1 MAEYPGTENERRFAY
16 PALVDAVA
24 AIFAGC
30 GMSGADAR
38 LLADSLATADLRGI
52 HSHGVMRVPDYVDK
66 LTIGGVDPR
75 GRPRIV
81 RERLGAIVV
90 DAGNAMGQI
99 AAAFAMNLA
108 IERSRATGIAM
119 VAVGGSNHCGAVDYW
134 VRMAVDAG
142 MIGLAATNA
151 LPTMAPWGGTAKIVG
166 LNPIGIGIPAGDQ
179 PPFVLDVALGAT
191 AHGKMRIY
199 KQKGEPIPEGWAF
212 DTDGRPTTDVD
223 AALAGLIQPIGQH
236 KGIGLAM
243 AMGILSTLLSGAG
256 YGTES
261 GNMID
266 GAVPGADGQFH
277 AAIDISAF
285 EDPARFAE
293 RMQGVIRQYHASPAA
308 PGFARTW
315 VPGHLEAD
323 FEARYHK
330 GGIPLNETTLAGL
343 AAAAERLGVTATL
356 KALA

>member
-1 MAEYPGTENERRFAY
+1 MAEYPGTEHERRFAF
-16 PALVDAVA
+16 PTLVDAVA

-30 GMSGADAR
+30 GMSDEDAR

-81 RERLGAIVV
+81 RERLGAVTV
-90 DAGNAMGQI
+90 DAANAMGQV
-99 AAAFAMNLA
+99 AAAFAMKLA
-108 IERSRATGIAM
+108 IERARTTGIAM
-119 VAVGGSNHCGAVDYW
+119 VAVGGSNHCGAMDHW

-142 MIGLAATNA
+142 MIGIAATNA

-179 PPFVLDVALGAT
+179 PPFVLDAALGAT

-212 DTDGRPTTDVD
+212 DGEGRPTTDVD

-266 GAVPGADGQFH
+266 GAKPGADGQFY

-293 RMQGVIRQYHASPAA
+293 RMQQVIRQYHASPPA

-323 FEARYHK
+323 FESRYRRD
-330 GGIPLNETTLAGL
+330 GIPLNETTLAGI
-343 AAAAERLGVTATL
+343 AAAASRLRVPATL
-356 KALA
+356 TPLA

>member
-1 MAEYPGTENERRFAY
+1 MAEYPGTEHEPRFAY
-16 PALVDAVA
+16 RALVDAVA
-24 AIFAGC
+24 AIFLGC
-30 GMSGADAR
+30 GMSAADAR
-38 LLADSLATADLRGI
+38 LLADSLAQADLRGI

-66 LTIGGVDPR
+66 LTVGGVDPR
-75 GRPRIV
+75 GRPSVV
-81 RERLGAIVV
+81 RERLGAVVV

-99 AAAFAMNLA
+99 AAAFAMGLA
-108 IERSRATGIAM
+108 VERARATGIAM
-119 VAVGGSNHCGAVDYW
+119 VAVSGSNHCGAMDYW
-134 VRMAVDAG
+134 VRMAVQAG
-142 MIGLAATNA
+142 MIGIAATNA
-151 LPTMAPWGGTAKIVG
+151 LPTMAPWGGTSKIVG

-179 PPFVLDVALGAT
+179 PPFVLDAALGAT

-199 KQKGEPIPEGWAF
+199 KQKGQPIPEGWAF
-212 DTDGRPTTDVD
+212 DGEGRPTTDVD

-261 GNMID
+261 GNMVD
-266 GAVPGADGQFH
+266 GARPGADGQFY

-293 RMQGVIRQYHASPAA
+293 RMQKVIRQYHASPPA

-323 FEARYHK
+323 FEARYRRD
-330 GGIPLNETTLAGL
+330 GIPLNAETLSGI
-343 AAAAERLGVTATL
+343 AAAAGRLGVAATL

>member
-1 MAEYPGTENERRFAY
+1 MAEYPGSEHEPRFAY
-16 PALVDAVA
+16 RALVDAVT
-24 AIFAGC
+24 AIFMGC
-30 GMSGADAR
+30 GMSAADAR
-38 LLADSLATADLRGI
+38 LLADLLAQADSRGI

-66 LTIGGVDPR
+66 LTVGGVDPR
-75 GRPRIV
+75 GRPSVV
-81 RERLGAIVV
+81 RERVGAVVV

-99 AAAFAMNLA
+99 AAAFAMGLA
-108 IERSRATGIAM
+108 IERARATGIAM
-119 VAVGGSNHCGAVDYW
+119 VAVGGSNHCGAMDYW
-134 VRMAVDAG
+134 VRMAVQAG
-142 MIGLAATNA
+142 MIGIAATNA
-151 LPTMAPWGGTAKIVG
+151 LPTMAPWGGTSKIVG

-199 KQKGEPIPEGWAF
+199 KQKGQPIPEGWAF
-212 DTDGRPTTDVD
+212 DGEGGPTTDVD

-261 GNMID
+261 GNMVD
-266 GAVPGADGQFH
+266 GAKPGADGQFYI
-277 AAIDISAF
+277 AIDVAAF
-285 EDPARFAE
+285 EEPSRFAE
-293 RMQGVIRQYHASPAA
+293 RMQRVMAQYHASPPA

-323 FEARYHK
+323 IEARYRRD
-330 GGIPLNETTLAGL
+330 GIPLNAETLAGI
-343 AAAAERLGVTATL
+343 AAAAGRLGVAATL